1 MNGIIILFTLFTK
14 LLLSP
19 SLTFAQTE
27 QPAVASQSQAEAN
40 RPSPSGSPAEPVQLP
55 PITVEATPL
64 PEEGYTVDTATTA
77 TKTDTPIIETP
88 VSIQVVPQ
96 QVIEDQQAIRLE
108 DVTKNVSGVQTDWG
122 YGHLY
127 ESFVIRGFTTSDIF
141 RDGIR
146 LGRTTL
152 ELGDLERVEVLK
164 GPAAV
169 LYGRIE
175 PGGLINLVTKRPS
188 LEAGY
193 SLQQQFGSYDQ
204 YRTTVDLTG
213 PLTQDR
219 SLLYRFHLTYQNS
232 DSFRDFVHDERVFLA
247 PSLTWR
253 PSEALEFNFSLEY
266 LNADFPYD
274 NGIPGSRLGPAPIS
288 LWTGEPQDTTLVDNI
303 DVDFN
308 WSYRLADT
316 WTIRNGL
323 HWYRYTNDYE
333 QIYPLAFDPNTSI
346 IERAPWFVDQAFDG
360 KTVYMDVTG
369 TVQTLGIAH
378 TLLIGGDYYLED
390 VDDRGFTN
398 GFSTYD
404 TFDMFHPVYGTVDF
418 AALRQLQQNA
428 ADFFLIGTNEWFGL
442 YFQDQIT
449 LWETIHI
456 LGGGRYDWAHR
467 VSGFS
472 PTSFKD
478 IQKETVNNDK
488 FSPRVGLVYQPWPW
502 LAFYGNYV
510 EGLGFAN
517 GGRSFSGKPFPPEES
532 TQYEGGVKTD
542 LPGGRFTSTLAFY
555 HLTKTNVLTADPE
568 HPQFSIALGEV
579 RSRGIEVDL
588 AGRVTDT
595 LSVIA
600 SYALTDARITKS
612 NDGHEGR
619 RFPNVAEHTGSLW
632 LRYEF
637 LHSPLRGLRLGAGV
651 FVASNKE
658 GDNENSFELPGYV
671 RADAF
676 AAYSWQ
682 VGDFRLTAQFNIN
695 NLFDKKYFK
704 NTDILDGVPRA
715 NILPGEPFTVLG
727 SLRVEY

>member
-1 MNGIIILFTLFTK
+1 MNGTIMLFTLCASVF
-14 LLLSP
+14 LSP
-19 SLTFAQTE
+19 SITFAQTE
-27 QPAVASQSQAEAN
+27 QPAVVSQPQAEGS
-40 RPSPSGSPAEPVQLP
+40 RPSPPGSPAEPVQLP
-55 PITVEATPL
+55 PITVEAPRP
-64 PEEGYTVDTATTA
+64 PEAGYTVDTATTA
-77 TKTDTPIIETP
+77 TKTETPIIETP

-96 QVIEDQQAIRLE
+96 QVIEDQQAMRLE

-127 ESFVIRGFTTSDIF
+127 EQFVIRGFTTSDIF
-141 RDGIR
+141 RDGVR

-152 ELGDLERVEVLK
+152 ELGDVERIEVLK

-188 LEAGY
+188 AEAGY
-193 SLQQQFGSYDQ
+193 SLQQQFGSYNQ
-204 YRTTVDLTG
+204 YRTMVDLTG

-247 PSLTWR
+247 PYLTWR
-253 PSEALEFNFSLEY
+253 PNEDLEFNFSLKH
-266 LNADFPYD
+266 LTANFPYD
-274 NGIPGSRLGPAPIS
+274 NGIPGSRLGPAPIR
-288 LWTGEPQDTTLVDNI
+288 LWTGEPQDNTTVDNL

-316 WTIRNGL
+316 WTIRNGM

-333 QIYPLAFDPNTSI
+333 QIYPLAFDPDTSI
-346 IERAPWFVDQAFDG
+346 IERAPWFVDQQFDS
-360 KTVYMDVTG
+360 KTVYLDLTG
-369 TVQTLGIAH
+369 QVSGLGMEHSI
-378 TLLIGGDYYLED
+378 LVGGDYYFED

-404 TFDMFHPVYGTVDF
+404 TFDIFHPVYGTVDF
-418 AALRQLQQNA
+418 AALRWLQKNA
-428 ADFFLIGTNEWFGL
+428 ADFFLIGTSEWFGL

-449 LWETIHI
+449 LWENIHL
-456 LGGGRYDWAHR
+456 LGGGRYDWVHH

-472 PTSFKD
+472 PTSFRD
-478 IQKETVNNDK
+478 IQKETVNNDT

-510 EGLGFAN
+510 EGLGFDN
-517 GGRSFSGKPFPPEES
+517 SGRSFSGKPFPPEES

-542 LPGGRFTSTLAFY
+542 LPGGRFTSTVAFY

-588 AGRVTDT
+588 AGQVTDA

-612 NDGHEGR
+612 NDGDEGR
-619 RFPNVAEHTGSLW
+619 RFPNVAEHTGSVW

-637 LHSPLRGLRLGAGV
+637 LRSPLRGLRLGAGV
-651 FVASNKE
+651 SLASNKE
-658 GDNENSFELPGYV
+658 GDNGNSFELPGYV

-676 AAYSWQ
+676 AAYSWR
-682 VGDFRLTAQFNIN
+682 VGDYRVTAQFNIN

-704 NTDILDGVPRA
+704 NTDTLDGVPRA
-715 NILPGEPFTVLG
+715 NILPGEPLSALG

>member
-1 MNGIIILFTLFTK
+1 M
-14 LLLSP
+14 
-19 SLTFAQTE
+19 
-27 QPAVASQSQAEAN
+27 
-40 RPSPSGSPAEPVQLP
+40 
-55 PITVEATPL
+55 
-64 PEEGYTVDTATTA
+64 
-77 TKTDTPIIETP
+77 
-88 VSIQVVPQ
+88 
-96 QVIEDQQAIRLE
+96 
-108 DVTKNVSGVQTDWG
+108 
-122 YGHLY
+122 
-127 ESFVIRGFTTSDIF
+127 
-141 RDGIR
+141 
-146 LGRTTL
+146 
-152 ELGDLERVEVLK
+152 
-164 GPAAV
+164 
-169 LYGRIE
+169 
-175 PGGLINLVTKRPS
+175 
-188 LEAGY
+188 
-193 SLQQQFGSYDQ
+193 
-204 YRTTVDLTG
+204 
-213 PLTQDR
+213 
-219 SLLYRFHLTYQNS
+219 
-232 DSFRDFVHDERVFLA
+232 
-247 PSLTWR
+247 
-253 PSEALEFNFSLEY
+253 
-266 LNADFPYD
+266 
-274 NGIPGSRLGPAPIS
+274 
-288 LWTGEPQDTTLVDNI
+288 
-303 DVDFN
+303 
-308 WSYRLADT
+308 
-316 WTIRNGL
+316 
-323 HWYRYTNDYE
+323 WYRYTNDYE